1 MNEIILAV
9 DDETFVLNAYQRN
22 LGDQFEIVTAESPE
36 LALEQMRS
44 KQFAVILSDLKMPGM
59 DGIEFLAKAKE
70 LQPDAVR
77 IMISGHADM
86 TDAINSVREAE
97 IFRLLIKPCPTE
109 ELAQNL
115 ESAIKHHRLIVAEKA
130 LLEQT
135 LNGAIHTLTD
145 ILSIMDPEAYGQAQ
159 LRSRLMRSLA
169 LHFKAEPWEFE
180 IAALLAEIG
189 RATLPPLL
197 NEKIRR
203 KEKLGEAERLLQE
216 RVPEFSAHLLAKIPR
231 IEGAARAILYQNKNY
246 DGSGFPLDE
255 TEGNAIP
262 LGGRCLRSVNALM
275 AMHRQG
281 FKARDALTSLKMG
294 PERYDPAVVTALFKC
309 TDELDAARQNSGQK
323 GPQQML
329 LKNLAPGM
337 SLMADIK
344 TAEGMVVMGSGTK
357 LSQVTIKRIQNFA
370 QLNPIVEPILVDFPE
385 FDDTTIHMGNG
396 QR

>member
-36 LALEQMRS
+36 QALATMRTQ
-44 KQFAVILSDLKMPGM
+44 QFAVVLSDLKMPGM

-97 IFRLLIKPCPTE
+97 IFRLLIKPCPTD
-109 ELAQNL
+109 ELAQNI
-115 ESAIKHHRLIVAEKA
+115 ESALKHHRLLVAEKA

-145 ILSIMDPEAYGQAQ
+145 ILSIMDPEAFGQAQ

-169 LHFKAEPWEFE
+169 IHYKAEPWEFE

-216 RVPEFSAHLLAKIPR
+216 RVPEFSAHLISKIPR

-246 DGSGFPLDE
+246 DGTGFPLDD
-255 TEGNAIP
+255 TIADNIP
-262 LGGRCLRSVNALM
+262 LGGRCLRAVNALM

-294 PERYDPAVVTALFKC
+294 PERYDPSVVTALFKC
-309 TDELDAARQNSGQK
+309 TDELDSAKINSGQK
-323 GPQQML
+323 GPTQMM

-337 SLMADIK
+337 TIMADIK
-344 TAEGMVVMGSGTK
+344 TAEGMVVMGAGTK
-357 LSQVTIKRIQNFA
+357 LTQVTIKRIQNFA
-370 QLNPIVEPILVDFPE
+370 QLNPVVEPILVE
-385 FDDTTIHMGNG
+385 FADSDEGHVNLG
-396 QR
+396 QGHR